1 MLWHTS
7 NWDVLLLSFWP
18 WPFYLEVKFR
28 LNQIINIVNKY
39 CPDRNFERLQTW
51 NIYTGRLWW
60 EESEWYPQFYF
71 DLFFI
76 SRSILF
82 WKIFL
87 KSEQEY
93 LSSYSLYTCTIYRWY
108 KTYLIPAKIAD
119 LEIEGK
125 NIINVLDI
133 VDSRSPYLKQRT
145 IKIPGI

>member
-18 WPFYLEVKFR
+18 WPFYLKVKFR

-93 LSSYSLYTCTIYRWY
+93 FSSYSLYTCTIYRWY
-108 KTYLIPAKIAD
+108 KTTNSCQNCRPRD
-119 LEIEGK
+119 
-125 NIINVLDI
+125 
-133 VDSRSPYLKQRT
+133 QRKKT
-145 IKIPGI
+145 SLMFWTSWTAGHHTWNKEQ